1 MNLWLIFLSCIY
13 AAVSLEHDDPVVQL
27 WKKQGKIRGHILKSG
42 NGRDYYAFQEIPYA
56 TPPIGQNRFKEPEEH
71 VDWNGVLNTT
81 VNRRVC
87 MQNNAVAL
95 TPVPDTMEITED
107 CLYLNVYTPVKP
119 GSKDKTLPVLF
130 WIHAGGYFYGS
141 GAYQYYDPKY
151 FIDYNIVVV
160 TMNYR
165 LGPFGFLT
173 TADEVIPGN
182 LGLKDQVLA
191 FEWVIQNIHL
201 FGGDPKT
208 ITVMGES
215 AGSTSA
221 GYFHL
226 SRRLKGLVRGFIL
239 ESGSPLSPLAS
250 QDDPRHFAFK
260 MGRVLDPNFN
270 SNDSKDLLDI
280 LLRTPA
286 SDILTADVPND
297 RYSANI
303 IGSIGIWVPIIE
315 NKSCS
320 KAIVTV
326 PMHESLLLG
335 DFNRVPLMTGFSSE
349 ESRFF
354 LRGAPEQLGSLGS
367 IYDKNISLIIHPRL
381 NVAPEYLEIA
391 STEYKSIYTTTSFQ
405 TDPGAYLKYLSE
417 ETFTTPNIR
426 HAELASKF
434 SPVFVYQFSYKGK
447 MGGLTNLLPIT
458 GADIVGHTEELKYIF
473 GGAEGSSGDPEDYPK
488 SDQHIMKRMLTLWT
502 NFIKYQNPT
511 PKHDDLLDNIIW
523 PLVEPGKIQYL
534 NINGTLEIRSN
545 PKHYDEVKK
554 VFENYIKPPLV
565 VF

>member
-1 MNLWLIFLSCIY
+1 MKKPFPPFVSHVLLFNIHFTISLQSVYNFEMNLWLIFLSCIY

-107 CLYLNVYTPVKP
+107 CLYLNVYTPVRKVKQN
-119 GSKDKTLPVLF
+119 SSLVKFL
-130 WIHAGGYFYGS
+130 
-141 GAYQYYDPKY
+141 
-151 FIDYNIVVV
+151 
-160 TMNYR
+160 
-165 LGPFGFLT
+165 GFLT

-315 NKSCS
+315 NKNCS

-458 GADIVGHTEELKYIF
+458 GEHFFGWHHTFL
-473 GGAEGSSGDPEDYPK
+473 
-488 SDQHIMKRMLTLWT
+488 IMVLLYFR
-502 NFIKYQNPT
+502 NPT